1 MKSSISYKLALA
13 FILAAVLTASV
24 LAVVFLSTNRTSF
37 EQYVFDQ
44 QFYTRLAALEE
55 YYAVNHT
62 WQGVERVLTTTA
74 GGMMGGFGG
83 MHGNQGMGQGGLR
96 QTEGPPATVPPL
108 QTGHMTG
115 RQYALADADGRVL
128 FGIAGLYEEGQLLSS
143 ETLSQGAAIQVEGRR
158 VGTLLAPRRNIVY
171 TQAEQLFLDRS
182 KTSLLLALGL
192 TVLVAALAG
201 ILLSRSLT
209 RPVIELTAAA
219 QNLAAGDL
227 TQRVDVRSQDELGQ
241 LSQAFNQMSAEIEHS
256 DHLRKQLTADIAH
269 DLRTPLTVIGGYIEA
284 MRDGDLEPTAERLGM
299 LYAEVN
305 RLNHLV
311 GDLRLLSQSEA
322 GALAINPEHIDAAEL
337 LERSR
342 ELFDLRARER
352 GIRLSLEADQNLPL
366 VLGDETRLIQVMEN
380 LVENAIRHT
389 PEGGQ
394 VRLSAR
400 ADRQG
405 GDQSRP
411 CVRFSVSDN
420 GEGIPSEEIP
430 YVFEQFHRVDKSRHT
445 DESQSGLGLAIVK
458 AIVEAHG
465 GRVWVESTVG
475 QGAAFHFCIPAA
487 DVLLD
492 SNLTNV

>member
-1 MKSSISYKLALA
+1 MKRSISFKLALA

-55 YYAVNHT
+55 YYAVNQT
-62 WQGVERVLTTTA
+62 WEGVERVLTTNA

-83 MHGNQGMGQGGLR
+83 MHGNQGTGQGGQR
-96 QTEGPPATVPPL
+96 KTEQPSSTEQSFQA
-108 QTGHMTG
+108 GHMTG
-115 RQYALADADGRVL
+115 RQYALADANGRVL
-128 FGIAGLYEEGQLLSS
+128 FGIEGLYEEGEVLSS
-143 ETLSQGAAIQVEGRR
+143 ETLSQGAAIQVDGLK
-158 VGTLLAPRRNIVY
+158 VGTLLAPRRNVVY

-182 KTSLLLALGL
+182 KTSLLLALLL

-227 TQRVDVRSQDELGQ
+227 TQRVDVRSQDELGE

-256 DHLRKQLTADIAH
+256 DRLRKQLTADIAH

-284 MRDGDLEPTAERLGM
+284 MRDGDLDPTAERLGM
-299 LYAEVN
+299 LYAEVT

-322 GALAINPEHIDAAEL
+322 GALPINPQHIEAVEL
-337 LERSR
+337 LERTR
-342 ELFDLRARER
+342 ELFDLRAQER
-352 GIRLSLEADQNLPL
+352 GISLTLEAEQGLPL

-380 LVENAIRHT
+380 LLENAIRHT

-394 VRLSAR
+394 VRLR
-400 ADRQG
+400 ASLDRLDGAEKQ
-405 GDQSRP
+405 P
-411 CVRFSVSDN
+411 CVRFTVSDN
-420 GEGIPSEEIP
+420 GEGIPSDEIP
-430 YVFEQFHRVDKSRHT
+430 YVFEHFHRVDKSRHT

-458 AIVEAHG
+458 AIVKAHG
-465 GRVWVESTVG
+465 GQVWVESIPG
-475 QGAAFHFCIPAA
+475 EGSAFHFCIPVAVDFA
-487 DVLLD
+487 
-492 SNLTNV
+492 

>member
-1 MKSSISYKLALA
+1 MKRSISFKLALA

-44 QFYTRLAALEE
+44 QFYTRLAAVEE
-55 YYAVNHT
+55 YYAVNQT
-62 WQGVERVLTTTA
+62 WEGVERVLTTNA

-83 MHGNQGMGQGGLR
+83 MHGNQGIGQGGQR
-96 QTEGPPATVPPL
+96 KTEQPSSTEQSFQA
-108 QTGHMTG
+108 GHMTG
-115 RQYALADADGRVL
+115 RQYALADANGRVL
-128 FGIAGLYEEGQLLSS
+128 FGIEGLYEEGEVLSS
-143 ETLSQGAAIQVEGRR
+143 ETLSQGAAIQVDGLK
-158 VGTLLAPRRNIVY
+158 VGTLLAPRRNVVY

-182 KTSLLLALGL
+182 KTSLLLALLL

-227 TQRVDVRSQDELGQ
+227 TQRVDVRSQDELGE

-284 MRDGDLEPTAERLGM
+284 MRDGDLDPTAERLGM
-299 LYAEVN
+299 LYAEVT

-322 GALAINPEHIDAAEL
+322 GALSINLQHIEAVEL
-337 LERSR
+337 LERTR
-342 ELFDLRARER
+342 ELFDLRAQER
-352 GIRLSLEADQNLPL
+352 GISLTLEAEQGLPL

-380 LVENAIRHT
+380 LLENAIRHT

-394 VRLSAR
+394 VRLR
-400 ADRQG
+400 ASLDR
-405 GDQSRP
+405 
-411 CVRFSVSDN
+411 
-420 GEGIPSEEIP
+420 
-430 YVFEQFHRVDKSRHT
+430 
-445 DESQSGLGLAIVK
+445 
-458 AIVEAHG
+458 
-465 GRVWVESTVG
+465 
-475 QGAAFHFCIPAA
+475 
-487 DVLLD
+487 LD
-492 SNLTNV
+492 